1 MRRSRSAWSPSSTP
15 VGAMSSA
22 PPTRSRR
29 TPHSPVGGSVLLWLL
44 TLEILDRL
52 LLVEV
57 VAGRSLAV
65 VLAEPAVLGPLLA
78 LRLLHRARD
87 FSPRSRDT
95 LRWVGAPRCARR
107 RDRDSKELPLPDR

>member
-1 MRRSRSAWSPSSTP
+1 
-15 VGAMSSA
+15 MSSA

-44 TLEILDRL
+44 TLEVLDRL

-57 VAGRSLAV
+57 VAGLSLAV
-65 VLAEPAVLGPLLA
+65 VLAEPAVLGPLLVV
-78 LRLLHRARD
+78 RLLHCARD

-95 LRWVGAPRCARR
+95 LPRAGPPRCASPTRSASTSPSR
-107 RDRDSKELPLPDR
+107 AALPGS